1 MPSGARP
8 DSGTG
13 VSPVRSPSQP
23 ETLARPPARHST
35 ALRRASLSF
44 CERCACLWPI
54 PPGLNFI
61 LPWTAY
67 VQPPKLQ
74 SLTELGNGVG
84 GNAKTPRR
92 KGVELW
98 MGGGLVWASAESES
112 ESVRVSPTFE
122 KLKLA
127 AGMACLAG
135 LAVVLEC
142 PRSAGLEA
150 GPTSAVLPWG
160 TGAAA
165 AGLKTCA
172 TERSRSLKC

>member
-1 MPSGARP
+1 M
-8 DSGTG
+8 
-13 VSPVRSPSQP
+13 
-23 ETLARPPARHST
+23 E
-35 ALRRASLSF
+35 
-44 CERCACLWPI
+44 W
-54 PPGLNFI
+54 
-61 LPWTAY
+61 
-67 VQPPKLQ
+67 
-74 SLTELGNGVG
+74 